1 MNWLCLPILLLS
13 HLMKARSLAT
23 QSLLWNIP
31 ELAPTSFP
39 LMRLFSDTQSSPQ
52 SCFSLPFLSHPG
64 EKWHSSCL
72 SARGKVMPC

>member
-39 LMRLFSDTQSSPQ
+39 LMRLFSDSPHPNLVSLCPSCHTQ
-52 SCFSLPFLSHPG
+52 
-64 EKWHSSCL
+64 EKSGVPVVCQPEE
-72 SARGKVMPC
+72 K